1 MSEYIPSLSYGRLVD
16 FLLGSF
22 NIFDGFKLVLS
33 HYFQLNS
40 QTDSYHLS
48 KVFEILSASV

>member
-1 MSEYIPSLSYGRLVD
+1 MPKLSYGRLVD
-16 FLLGSF
+16 FLRGSF
-22 NIFDGFKLVLS
+22 NIFDSFKLVLS
-33 HYFQLNS
+33 HCFQLNS